1 MTATDPRPALA
12 AMLAEKLAPAAA
24 ALAEAYAQDM
34 GAAPP
39 PEDDRAL
46 ADRPPRRTRRALPS
60 APAPQPSSTG
70 AAARMPEPEPAVVEE
85 PAEDL
90 DDWVPEPEPETGYD
104 GSEDEYHYFDEV
116 YVGSQQTPEFRAWHA
131 EQERRFGPLVPD
143 EDSYDGSEDYY
154 NFGERQ
160 YVGKLTTPAFYDWLA
175 RQERREAAELAAT
188 EAAEGGGGCG
198 VQWTGRVEIGPY
210 RLPVPP
216 ACGGNRPHPACLAPS
231 LACSFLL
238 LPRLREAGWGPPGE
252 PAPDP
257 DPGGTSRASPA
268 ACAGVQA
275 APHPTLSRG
284 ERAFLRRRRSIL
296 PAPIPPSLAREG
308 LGREAVFPHD
318 GLCRASPAGGEGS
331 QPHG

>member
-34 GAAPP
+34 NAAPP

-46 ADRPPRRTRRALPS
+46 ADRHRAGRAALS
-60 APAPQPSSTG
+60 HLRQILNLLDW
-70 AAARMPEPEPAVVEE
+70 AAARMPEPEPAVIGE

-131 EQERRFGPLVPD
+131 EQERPRIGSGAGCFGPLVPD

-175 RQERREAAELAAT
+175 RQERREAAELAAR
-188 EAAEGGGGCG
+188 EAA
-198 VQWTGRVEIGPY
+198 
-210 RLPVPP
+210 
-216 ACGGNRPHPACLAPS
+216 A
-231 LACSFLL
+231 
-238 LPRLREAGWGPPGE
+238 
-252 PAPDP
+252 
-257 DPGGTSRASPA
+257 
-268 ACAGVQA
+268 
-275 APHPTLSRG
+275 
-284 ERAFLRRRRSIL
+284 
-296 PAPIPPSLAREG
+296 
-308 LGREAVFPHD
+308 
-318 GLCRASPAGGEGS
+318 AGGSAG
-331 QPHG
+331 GR